1 MTIPDR
7 WTTGRVCVVQMG
19 GIGDTV
25 HTLPVVTA
33 LKRHAPACEI
43 TCVLQPA
50 GAALVGHH
58 RAIDVPLVFDRSG
71 GAWKAFRRLAASLR
85 QPFDLVIDLNV
96 ALKASIATTLARA
109 PVKLGFN
116 LGRSRDLNV
125 LFTTHQ
131 IPPHARQHVQDQYL
145 EFIAA
150 LGVAPEPV
158 TWDLGPSPAERDA
171 QRAFF
176 AGLERP
182 AATLVVGAQGPERDW
197 LPERWAELADVL
209 LERFGLQPVIATA
222 GSPREQETER
232 VMRRN
237 CRHPLVTTTG
247 LRTLLGV
254 LDGSAL
260 VVSLDTGPLHVAVAL
275 GRPVISLMGW
285 NNPKV
290 VGPWRRFHD
299 LVVDAYGDPGEDY
312 APSTRKRKDRMGRIT
327 VDQVVEKV
335 EVWRERYALTP

>member
-1 MTIPDR
+1 MIPDR
-7 WTTGRVCVVQMG
+7 WAAGRVCVVQMG

-25 HTLPVVTA
+25 HTLPVLIA

-43 TCVLQPA
+43 TCILQPA
-50 GAALVGHH
+50 GAALVRGHP
-58 RAIDVPLVFDRSG
+58 AIDSLLVFDRSH

-109 PVKLGFN
+109 PVKLGFD
-116 LGRSRDLNV
+116 LARSRDLNV
-125 LFTTHQ
+125 LFTTHR
-131 IPPHARQHVQDQYL
+131 IPPHGRQHVQDQYL
-145 EFIAA
+145 EFVAA
-150 LGVAPEPV
+150 LGVAREEPV
-158 TWDLGPSPAERDA
+158 TWDIGPWPAERDA

-182 AATLVVGAQGPERDW
+182 AATMVIGTQGPERDW

-209 LERFGLQPVIATA
+209 FQRFGLQPVIATA
-222 GSPREQETER
+222 GSPRERETER
-232 VMRRN
+232 VMRER
-237 CRHPLVTTTG
+237 CRHRLVTATG
-247 LRTLLGV
+247 LRALVGV

-275 GRPVISLMGW
+275 GRPVIALMGW

-299 LVVDAYGDPGEDY
+299 LLVDAYGDPGEDY
-312 APSTRKRKDRMGRIT
+312 APSTRKRKDRMRRIT
-327 VDQVVEKV
+327 VGQVVEKV
-335 EVWRERYALTP
+335 EVWRKRYANTA